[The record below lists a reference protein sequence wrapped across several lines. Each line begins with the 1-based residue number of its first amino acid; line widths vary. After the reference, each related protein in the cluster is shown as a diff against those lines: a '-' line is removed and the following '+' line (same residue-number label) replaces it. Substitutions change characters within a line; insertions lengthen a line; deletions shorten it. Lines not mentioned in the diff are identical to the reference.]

1 MGMDRLFGDAR
12 RLGLGSSLAIVQ
24 RNLRLYGWRS
34 TLRKVVRRFVAVDSL
49 HAHHAASLQ
58 RQGIAEVDA
67 APVLFGAP
75 SVLVVGALDLP
86 QCKKYRVLQKVECC
100 EHAGWP
106 CHYAS
111 YLDEARVLSYL
122 QVATTLV
129 FYRVPAGTEFEVY
142 MTEARR
148 LGVQVLYDIDDP
160 IFDTAVYSENRN
172 LDYIDPSEK
181 DAILASAP
189 LYRDAMAQ
197 ADALIFS
204 TTYLAELARQQFNA
218 PCFVWRNLVD
228 ATTFSAM
235 EHLSLGGREGR
246 DQCVIAYC
254 SGSRAHEE
262 DFRVS
267 ADALLELLAI
277 REELVLRVIG
287 FADLPETFRRFGDRV
302 QQRPFSSYQQYMQA
316 LADADICIVPLVA
329 DRFNACKSAI
339 RYLEG
344 ALCEVPVVAS
354 AVGQFEELIDNGVNG
369 VLVEG
374 GNDAWLSALGEL
386 LDNDS
391 QRQALAGAAKRHVLG
406 TQRVS
411 SPGVVDAG
419 VIDRITAV

>member
-1 MGMDRLFGDAR
+1 MDKLFGDAR

-58 RQGIAEVDA
+58 RQEISEVDA
-67 APVLFGAP
+67 APALFGAP

-86 QCKKYRVLQKVECC
+86 QCKKYRVLQKVEYC
-100 EHAGWP
+100 ELAGWS

-122 QVATTLV
+122 QMATVLIL
-129 FYRVPAGTEFEVY
+129 YRVPGGAELDVY

-160 IFDTAVYSENRN
+160 IFDTSVYSENRN

-204 TTYLAELARQQFNA
+204 TTYLADLARQQFSA

-228 ATTFSAM
+228 ATTFSAV
-235 EHLSLGGREGR
+235 EHLALPV
-246 DQCVIAYC
+246 DDPKAQCVIAYC

-262 DFRVS
+262 DFRVA
-267 ADALLELLAI
+267 ADALLELLT
-277 REELVLRVIG
+277 RRDEVVLRVIG
-287 FADLPETFRRFGDRV
+287 FAEMPQSFDRFGDRV
-302 QQRPFSSYQQYMQA
+302 QQLPFSSYQQYMQA
-316 LADADICIVPLVA
+316 LAGADICIVPLVA

-339 RYLEG
+339 RYLEA

-354 AVGQFEELIDNGVNG
+354 AVGQFEELVDSGVNG

-374 GNDAWLSALGEL
+374 RADAWLAALGEL
-386 LDNDS
+386 LDDS
-391 QRQALAGAAKRHVLG
+391 RQRQALAGAARRDVLDA
-406 TQRVS
+406 QRVL
-411 SPGVVDAG
+411 SPGVVDG
-419 VIDRITAV
+419 GIIDRITAI